1 MGSSVRVFSAKEN
14 VWHEVS
20 VYDYRENEDKH
31 LVKYTNGDTEWIC
44 FKNKR
49 YEVLGEHLSKKR
61 KMSPVAKKSVTL
73 QPSNASSE
81 ANDSNNGKGSPA
93 SMQSQG
99 TVRRRSSRRSA
110 QQKRKYVFSDSE
122 DDDDDDSDSD
132 TAMTD
137 GRKNATPSS
146 ASKRAK
152 TGNSK
157 GKKSDDDDF
166 TLSDL
171 EDAENDSSDDDD
183 VDGDIQAAKKALN
196 DDDWIVDDDYED
208 DDEPV
213 LKKRGSKK
221 KKKKSAQNRVSSAS
235 RGSTSDSKRN
245 SPPSSSTNKSSADVS
260 LSYSRSSN
268 LGKASILLRTTAA
281 IGKCPDN
288 AEGKQTYGM
297 GEHWH
302 DYQKWLYENR
312 RDGRGRVPS
321 DPEFDSRTLQMPA
334 NWAKTIGIG
343 GGKLTPAQKQWW
355 DFKRNNF
362 DCIYFLKLESFTS
375 SFTWMQTLV

>member
-1 MGSSVRVFSAKEN
+1 MSRRGSSKKQIKGQQKLFSFFSRASDPKPILKSKSPTAAVAASKLFDKAGKQPSPAHTSRKETPTPETLKRKVPTPGVGGGSVVAGAKGLVDSPSSTTLAKSDIEPQVGSSVRVFSAKEN

-31 LVKYTNGDTEWIC
+31 LVKYRNGDTEWIC

-81 ANDSNNGKGSPA
+81 ANDSNNGKGAPA

-146 ASKRAK
+146 ASKRA
-152 TGNSK
+152 
-157 GKKSDDDDF
+157 
-166 TLSDL
+166 
-171 EDAENDSSDDDD
+171 
-183 VDGDIQAAKKALN
+183 
-196 DDDWIVDDDYED
+196 
-208 DDEPV
+208 
-213 LKKRGSKK
+213 
-221 KKKKSAQNRVSSAS
+221 
-235 RGSTSDSKRN
+235 
-245 SPPSSSTNKSSADVS
+245 
-260 LSYSRSSN
+260 
-268 LGKASILLRTTAA
+268 
-281 IGKCPDN
+281 
-288 AEGKQTYGM
+288 
-297 GEHWH
+297 
-302 DYQKWLYENR
+302 
-312 RDGRGRVPS
+312 
-321 DPEFDSRTLQMPA
+321 
-334 NWAKTIGIG
+334 
-343 GGKLTPAQKQWW
+343 
-355 DFKRNNF
+355 
-362 DCIYFLKLESFTS
+362 
-375 SFTWMQTLV
+375 